1 MGWKKWFSKAAK
13 IGGGWAVNPIL
24 GSTMAGKEV
33 MGGVNKV
40 MGRGYETNEDK
51 LNQAYDLYAQNEKNN
66 PYSKTY
72 DPRLRKYQM
81 DALNRLQG
89 IASSKNL
96 DAQSQAQLN
105 KIRQQEGRLERGAR
119 EAIMQN
125 AAERGASSSTGNLM
139 AQLMNQ
145 QGAAERRT
153 NQDTDVAAMQ
163 QKRALDALYGSINT
177 AKGVNQQDMQRAQAN
192 DLFNR
197 YNLSGKAGI
206 LGDQGQAAI
215 DKAGQQNALWGGIL
229 DKGLG
234 FLTGGASSVA
244 GGAIGAQPT
253 ASPTGLQAYNTP
265 NPFSKKPSLTNY
277 DYENV
282 FQYQPGYNP
291 IL

>member
-1 MGWKKWFSKAAK
+1 MSWFSKAAK

-51 LNQAYDLYAQNEKNN
+51 LKEIQDLYTKNEKNN
-66 PYSKTY
+66 PYAKNY
-72 DPRLRKYQM
+72 DPRLRQYQM
-81 DALNRLQG
+81 SALNRLQG
-89 IASSKNL
+89 IAGSDKL

-105 KIRQQEGRLERGAR
+105 EIRRKEGQLEKGSR

-145 QGAAERRT
+145 QGASERRT

-177 AKGVNQQDMQRAQAN
+177 AEGVNQQDMQRAQAN

-197 YNLSGKAGI
+197 YNLSGKAGVF
-206 LGDQGQAAI
+206 GDQGRAAI
-215 DKAGQQNALWGGIL
+215 DKAGQQNAFWGGIL
-229 DKGLG
+229 DKGVGL
-234 FLTGGASSVA
+234 LTGGASSVA
-244 GGAIGAQPT
+244 GGAIGGAPQ
-253 ASPTGLQAYNTP
+253 ASAGGSGLQAYNP
-265 NPFSKKPSLTNY
+265 SNPFSKKPSLTNY
-277 DYENV
+277 DWENV
-282 FQYQPGYNP
+282 YEFNPGHNP